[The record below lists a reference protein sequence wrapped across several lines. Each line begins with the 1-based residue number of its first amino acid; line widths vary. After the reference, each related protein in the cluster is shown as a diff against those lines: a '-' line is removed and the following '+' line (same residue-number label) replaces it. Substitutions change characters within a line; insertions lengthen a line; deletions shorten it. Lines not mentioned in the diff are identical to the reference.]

1 MRTTLILFVLSL
13 GIWNSTAQ
21 DEMASIQETLLD
33 YIEGTANGEPERL
46 NRAFHPDFN
55 LYYVRNDSIKTWSG
69 KEYIGNVKPGRKS
82 NRIGRIISIDYEG
95 NAAMAK
101 VEILM
106 PARKRMYTDYFLLL
120 KTEGQWKIVHKSFT
134 YRNYPE

>member
-1 MRTTLILFVLSL
+1 MRKIFVLL
-13 GIWNSTAQ
+13 LLTIGIWNSAAQ
-21 DEMASIQETLLD
+21 DEMASIQTTLMD

-69 KEYIGNVKPGRKS
+69 KGYISNIKPGRKA

-120 KTEGQWKIVHKSFT
+120 KSDGQWRIVHKSFT

>member
-1 MRTTLILFVLSL
+1 MRKTFVLL
-13 GIWNSTAQ
+13 LFTIGIWNSAAQ
-21 DEMASIQETLLD
+21 DEMASIQATLMD

-69 KEYIGNVKPGRKS
+69 KGYIGNIKPGRKA

-120 KTEGQWKIVHKSFT
+120 KSEGRWRIVHKSFT